1 VQGAKEYQIFKALSE
16 EATFGEVGNVK
27 ITKVKRREWEIEN
40 ANPNF
45 HFFNKK

>member
-27 ITKVKRREWEIEN
+27 ITKVKRREQRMGNRERK
-40 ANPNF
+40 PKF
-45 HFFNKK
+45 PFF